1 MQTLQGSFTAGELAP
16 SLSARVD
23 FGKYAHGCKK
33 LSNFV
38 VQPHG
43 GAVKRSG
50 FKLLDV
56 LPGEGRLIPF
66 IFNNEQTYC
75 LVFGEKWL
83 RIATPTGFILDKDNS
98 ILELPTPYSLWKARQ
113 ISFVQSG
120 DVLFLA
126 CPDVAPYKLKRLSHY
141 TWEFEVM
148 SFACPV
154 ASPDGVVGVFKNEA
168 KMSNGAV
175 SKANLITPYTY
186 TVTAVDKDGKESA
199 AAEKVELI
207 GPASNNWQAGDYV
220 HLTWA
225 SVDEADEYR
234 VYKGSFGGTT
244 GYIFTTGE
252 TEYKD
257 YNISP
262 VTTETPPRWED
273 PFPEKDYPSLVGF
286 FEQRLI
292 FASTPKRPQTLFLSR
307 SGAYD
312 NFSSSVPV
320 RADDAIELTIAS
332 SEVSRMNWL
341 ISLRSLILGGEGVEW
356 ELSSSEGPFSAL
368 SARVTPQSYR
378 GSAPLRALVIGNS
391 ILHVTRSGQEI
402 RDLKYDFGSDS
413 YGGTD
418 RTILARHLFEEN
430 RIVDWTYQASPD
442 SIVWVVRDD
451 GVLLGMTFQSE
462 HEVYAWHRHETQGK
476 FKAVTSIPTGQED
489 MLFAIVERGENCW
502 TLELMSK
509 TPKERLENAMYM
521 DCAMQYQGDPVKTI
535 GGLDIFEGKE
545 VALLADGAVLP
556 MQKVVEGRIE
566 LNAYY
571 ETVTVGLPY
580 GADLETMPIEIV
592 DGQGGASVG
601 RKKTIY
607 AVNLLFQNTVTAKVG
622 TDFLRMES
630 LSSRRG
636 EGLGE
641 KSQFFKG
648 SQRVV
653 VHGGSSSAGTVC
665 IRSDDPLPM
674 AVLAISPEF
683 TVR

>member
-23 FGKYAHGCKK
+23 FGKYAHGCRK

-43 GAVKRSG
+43 GAVKRPG
-50 FKLLDV
+50 FKLLDL

-66 IFNNEQTYC
+66 VFNNEQTYC

-83 RIATPTGFILDKDNS
+83 RIATPEGFILDKSNKV
-98 ILELPTPYSLWKARQ
+98 LELKTPYSLWKARQ
-113 ISFVQSG
+113 ISYVQSG

-126 CPDVAPYKLKRLSHY
+126 CSGIAPYKLKRLSHY
-141 TWEFEVM
+141 TWEFEKM
-148 SFACPV
+148 TFSCPI
-154 ASPDGVVGVFKNEA
+154 ASPAGLVVSFVNGA
-168 KMSNGAV
+168 KMSNGSV
-175 SKANLITPYTY
+175 SAATLVTPYTY

-199 AAEKVELI
+199 AGQKVNI
-207 GPASNNWQAGDYV
+207 VGPASNNWQAGD
-220 HLTWA
+220 HIRFQWA
-225 SVDEADEYR
+225 AVKGATEYR
-234 VYKGSFGGTT
+234 VYKGSFGGAQGYMAST
-244 GYIFTTGE
+244 GG

-262 VTTETPPRWED
+262 VSSETPPKWED
-273 PFPEKDYPSLVGF
+273 PFPEEDYPGLVGF
-286 FEQRLI
+286 FEQRLV
-292 FASTPKRPQTLFLSR
+292 FASTPKRPQTIFLSR

-312 NFSSSVPV
+312 NFSGSVPV

-341 ISLRSLILGGEGVEW
+341 VSLRSLILGGEGVEW
-356 ELSSSEGPFSAL
+356 ELSSSEGPFSART
-368 SARVTPQSYR
+368 ARVTPQSYR

-402 RDLKYDFGSDS
+402 RDLQYDFGSDS

-462 HEVYAWHRHETQGK
+462 HDVYAWHRHETQGK

-489 MLFAIVERGENCW
+489 MLFAVVERGDVCS
-502 TLELMSK
+502 LELLTK
-509 TPKERLENAMYM
+509 AEKYRLKEAVYM
-521 DCAMQYQGDPVKTI
+521 DCAMQYKGQPAKKI
-535 GGLDIFEGKE
+535 SGLELFEGKD
-545 VALLADGAVLP
+545 VGILADGAVLP
-556 MQKVVEGRIE
+556 GQRVRDGAIF
-566 LNAYY
+566 LDAPY

-580 GADLETMPIEIV
+580 VADLETMPIEIV
-592 DGQGGASVG
+592 DTQVGTSVG
-601 RKKTIY
+601 RKKNIH
-607 AVNLLFQNTVTAKVG
+607 AVNLLLQHTITAKVG
-622 TDFLRMES
+622 TNFSQMES
-630 LSSRRG
+630 ITSRTS
-636 EGLGE
+636 EGLGNLAN
-641 KSQFFKG
+641 FFNG

-653 VHGGSSSAGTVC
+653 VHGGSVSSGTVC

-674 AVLAISPEF
+674 TILAISPEL
-683 TVR
+683 TIR

>member
-50 FKLLDV
+50 FKLLDL

-75 LVFGEKWL
+75 LVFGERWL
-83 RIATPTGFILDKDNS
+83 RIATPSGFILDKDNA
-98 ILELPTPYSLWKARQ
+98 IMELKTPYSLWKARQ

-126 CPDVAPYKLKRLSHY
+126 CPEVAPYKLKRLSHY
-141 TWEFEVM
+141 TWEFEM
-148 SFACPV
+148 MDFSCPLQR
-154 ASPDGVVGVFKNEA
+154 PDGLVATFKNEA
-168 KMSNGAV
+168 KMSNGAISAATLV
-175 SKANLITPYTY
+175 TPYTY
-186 TVTAVDKDGKESA
+186 TVTAVNEDGKESEGA
-199 AAEKVELI
+199 QKVELI

-220 HLTWA
+220 YLRWA
-225 SVDEADEYR
+225 PVKGAEEYR

-244 GYIFTTGE
+244 GYVSTTGK

-257 YNISP
+257 FNVSP
-262 VTTETPPRWED
+262 VNTQTPPRWEN
-273 PFPEKDYPSLVGF
+273 PFPDDDYPSVVGF
-286 FEQRLI
+286 FEQRLVL
-292 FASTPKRPQTLFLSR
+292 ASTLKRPQTIFLSR

-320 RADDAIELTIAS
+320 RGDDAIELTIAS

-341 ISLRSLILGGEGVEW
+341 VSLRSLILGGEGVEW
-356 ELSSSEGPFSAL
+356 ELSSSEGAFSAL
-368 SARVTPQSYR
+368 TARVTPQSYR
-378 GSAPLRALVIGNS
+378 GSASLRALVIGNS

-462 HEVYAWHRHETQGK
+462 HDVFAWHRHETKGK
-476 FKAVTSIPTGQED
+476 FRAVTSIPTGQED
-489 MLFAIVERGENCW
+489 MLFAVVERGNRW
-502 TLELMSK
+502 TLELMAK
-509 TPKERLENAMYM
+509 NPKQDLAEAIYV
-521 DCAMQYQGDPVKTI
+521 DCAMQYEGPPVQAV
-535 GGLDIFEGKE
+535 GGLEMFEGEE
-545 VALLADGAVLP
+545 VSVLAGGAVLP
-556 MQKVVEGRIE
+556 AQRVVDGRIK
-566 LNAYY
+566 LDAFY
-571 ETVTVGLPY
+571 ERVTVGLPY
-580 GADLETMPIEIV
+580 VADIETMPIEVV
-592 DGQGGASVG
+592 DGQGETSVG

-607 AVNLLFQNTVTAKVG
+607 AVNLLLQHTLTAKVG
-622 TDFLRMES
+622 TNFNRMES
-630 LSSRRG
+630 LSSRTS

-641 KSQFFKG
+641 QVEPFSG
-648 SQRVV
+648 SQRVI
-653 VHGGSSSAGTVC
+653 VHGGSASAGTVC

-674 AVLAISPEF
+674 TILAISPEF